1 MILAINAQSISRKI
15 SIQNKKKNHFYEY
28 YVFSLSTLFFLKR
41 YKWKESEAVCS
52 SQVVTHSHTTYVCDQ
67 EWLDDHR
74 ANDESSV

>member
-1 MILAINAQSISRKI
+1 MFKTFQVKSRIS
-15 SIQNKKKNHFYEY
+15 KKKRFD
-28 YVFSLSTLFFLKR
+28 VISLRSLFFLKR
-41 YKWKESEAVCS
+41 KKIKESEAVCS